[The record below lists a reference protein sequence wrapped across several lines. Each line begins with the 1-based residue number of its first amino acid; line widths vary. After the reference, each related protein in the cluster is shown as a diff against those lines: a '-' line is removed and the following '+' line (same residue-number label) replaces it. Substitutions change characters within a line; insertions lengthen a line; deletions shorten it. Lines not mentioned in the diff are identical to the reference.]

1 MGRGPK
7 AKRRKPAVQE
17 PQPLEAFEADDQL
30 PAEEQPKNVNKRY
43 DVSCCTWVLYTFR
56 CHALAVPKRRTAYL
70 LCICACMK
78 ALSDL

>member
-17 PQPLEAFEADDQL
+17 PQPLDAFEADDQL

-43 DVSCCTWVLYTFR
+43 DVSCCSWGSVHCWV
-56 CHALAVPKRRTAYL
+56 
-70 LCICACMK
+70 
-78 ALSDL
+78 